1 MSDEMKEFIKI
12 VAEGKS
18 LSEQEAEKAFEV
30 IMSGNA
36 TAAQIGAFLMAL
48 RMRGETV
55 EEITGAAKIMRAKA
69 LGINAPADA
78 IDTCGTGGDA
88 SGTYNISTGCS
99 IVVAACGVP
108 VAKHGNKALSS
119 KSGSADV
126 LSALGVNIDADMEL
140 VEKAISDVNIG
151 FMMAPRHHSAMKY
164 VGPAR
169 VEMGVR
175 TIFNLLGPLAN
186 PAKTKRQMIG
196 VFDKQWVKPIA
207 EVLGRLG
214 AEKAWAVYGS
224 DGLDEITTTGITY
237 VAEYANG
244 TVNEF
249 EISPEEF
256 GISIAKPEDLKGGDA
271 VTNAKALQEVY
282 GGAKNALRD
291 VIVLNAAAALVVAD
305 KVADLKQGVEMAAN
319 AIDSGKAAET
329 LQKLVDITNGK

>member
-12 VAEGKS
+12 VAEGRS

-69 LGINAPADA
+69 LGVNAPLNA

-88 SGTYNISTGCS
+88 SGTYNISTGS
-99 IVVAACGVP
+99 AIVVAACGVP

-126 LSALGVNIDADMEL
+126 LSALGVNIDADMEI
-140 VEKAISDVNIG
+140 VEKAISDINIG

-186 PAKTKRQMIG
+186 PAKTKRQVIG
-196 VFDKQWVKPIA
+196 VFDRKWVKPIA

-237 VAEYANG
+237 AAEYANG
-244 TVNEF
+244 KVTEF
-249 EISPEEF
+249 EISPEEL
-256 GISIAKPEDLKGGDA
+256 GISLVKSEDLKGGDA
-271 VTNAKALQEVY
+271 SVNAKALHEVY
-282 GGAKNALRD
+282 GGTKNALRD
-291 VIVLNAAAALVVAD
+291 VILLNSAAALVVAD
-305 KVADLKQGVEMAAN
+305 KAKDLKQGIEMARD

-329 LQKLVDITNGK
+329 LQKLIDITNGK